1 MDDSSITGGEILE
14 TVIQFL
20 GKRGPGVDEVYSEF
34 LKALDVVGL
43 FWLTQLYN
51 FVWRSWVV
59 HLDWQTRVVVPI
71 FKKGGQRVYYNY
83 RGITLLSLSVKI
95 YASVL
100 ERRVRQLIESQFKE
114 EQCSLR
120 RGRRTLDQFFNLSRI
135 LKGAWEF
142 VHAPSR
148 AADVVQIQRK

>member
-51 FVWRSWVV
+51 CVS
-59 HLDWQTRVVVPI
+59 TRVVVLI

-100 ERRVRQLIESQFKE
+100 ERRVRQLVESQFKE